1 MRSASP
7 RREGMGSEI
16 RRARQRLAA
25 KVGLLAHS
33 NVGVAYQRRDKMD
46 MSGKSTLNGPGR
58 LFLDL
63 LFPVESAPS
72 ARLGQIVLKVAHDSG
87 KGASARRSRRVL
99 PCRRAWRRR
108 PGRSGLPGLRSAW
121 PRGEGLVSRSGQ
133 RQDASRRRKWIAD
146 WALDLVDRCTLFPV
160 PPRLHTPAAVERPL
174 LPRR

>member
-1 MRSASP
+1 
-7 RREGMGSEI
+7 
-16 RRARQRLAA
+16 
-25 KVGLLAHS
+25 
-33 NVGVAYQRRDKMD
+33 MD

-72 ARLGQIVLKVAHDSG
+72 ALLGQTVLKVPHDSG

-108 PGRSGLPGLRSAW
+108 PGGSGLPGLRSAW
-121 PRGEGLVSRSGQ
+121 ARGGGLVSRSGQ

-146 WALDLVDRCTLFPV
+146 CALELVDRGPIFQI
-160 PPRLHTPAAVERPL
+160 PPRLTPPPAVER
-174 LPRR
+174 